1 MVNLPLIV
9 RLHRHGESASNA
21 GQATSDPATI
31 ELTQLGHAQAAKLA
45 EGFEQAPST
54 LIVSPFS
61 RARATA
67 APLIGRFP
75 DLEPQEWP
83 IYEFTY
89 LAPARCE
96 GMNAAQRRPLV
107 DEYWSRADVDWVDGH
122 EAESFSSMVGRAR
135 QCLERLQELQGEVV
149 VVGHGQVMQMIR
161 MLVSDQPVAI
171 DAAFMRH
178 FRSYDMANMI
188 KNCEGF
194 TLEWD
199 GHRWSIV

>member
-21 GQATSDPATI
+21 GQATSDPAAI
-31 ELTQLGHAQAAKLA
+31 ELTVTGYAQAAALA
-45 EGFEQAPST
+45 DEFSRAPSA
-54 LIVSPFS
+54 LIVSPFT

-75 DLEPQEWP
+75 GLEPLEWP
-83 IYEFTY
+83 IHEFTY

-107 DEYWSRADVDWVDGH
+107 DQYWNRADVDWVDGH
-122 EAESFSSMVGRAR
+122 EAESFASMVVRAR

-161 MLVSDQPVAI
+161 MLVSDQPAAI
-171 DAAFMRH
+171 DSAFMRH
-178 FRSYDMANMI
+178 FRSYDVANMI